1 MAILCTD
8 AGHGGPDS
16 GAVWGSVMEKDINL
30 IYTMALN
37 EKLKERGHRI
47 YTTRKSDSNVPPLR
61 TRCELINKHYT
72 LNSPRF
78 DMIISIH
85 CNVAVTYDTETGQ
98 YRALKSRRGLYA
110 IYSAES
116 DPSTKLAR
124 SIADTCK
131 EADIVLSHDGRI
143 STIELGRTL
152 AWIHRTLP
160 PATLVELGYM
170 TNDQDLALL
179 REENYQK
186 KLVETV
192 VDGIENFLN
201 GGNDEKF

>member
-16 GAVWGSVMEKDINL
+16 GAIWGNVMEKDINL
-30 IYTMALN
+30 IYTLALN
-37 EKLKERGHRI
+37 KELKKRGHKV
-47 YTTRKSDSNVPPLR
+47 YTTRKSDSNVAPLR
-61 TRCELINKHYT
+61 TRCELINKHHV

-78 DMIISIH
+78 DLIISIH
-85 CNVAVTYDTETGQ
+85 CNVAVSYDTETGQ
-98 YRALKSRRGLYA
+98 YRPLKSRRGLYA

-116 DPSTKLAR
+116 DLSTKLAK

-131 EADIVLSHDGRI
+131 NADIQLSHGGLV

-160 PATLVELGYM
+160 PAVLVELGYM
-170 TNDQDLALL
+170 TNDQDLELL
-179 REENYQK
+179 EESKYQK
-186 KLVETV
+186 KLIETLTN
-192 VDGIENFLN
+192 GIENFLSKN
-201 GGNDEKF
+201 

>member
-37 EKLKERGHRI
+37 ERLKGHGHKV

-61 TRCELINKHYT
+61 TRCELINKHHT

-78 DMIISIH
+78 DTIISIH
-85 CNVAVTYDTETGQ
+85 CNVAVTYDTERGQ

-116 DPSTKLAR
+116 DQGTKLAK
-124 SIADTCK
+124 SIADTCRNS
-131 EADIVLSHDGRI
+131 DIQLSHGGFV

-160 PATLVELGYM
+160 PSVLVELGYM

-186 KLVETV
+186 KLIDAIVN
-192 VDGIENFLN
+192 GIENFLD
-201 GGNDEKF
+201 GGNDEKL